1 MIHIIIT
8 SYKEPLST
16 KKAIDTF
23 LQQKIPK
30 PFRIIVADPFPEMEE
45 IIINQYSK
53 HKEVEYFEDPGE
65 GKSFAL
71 NLIFKKIFSKS
82 PDDIIILTDGDV
94 YVSNNA
100 VQEILNQF
108 KDKEIGIV
116 CGHPVSLNPRNNK
129 FGYWSH
135 LLFDEMNSTRKR
147 LAAKKEFFEASGY
160 LFAIRNSIIKE
171 FPIGASEDNVL
182 AIMFWERNYKVGYAE
197 NALVYVM
204 SPQNCE
210 DWVAQKKRNIKGHI
224 ALESIFPNQPKRKN
238 TMFSESKR
246 GLKVLF
252 TYPRSI
258 KEFFWTLGLMGA
270 RLSVWKLAKKEMK
283 NKQQYQDGW
292 RGEAE
297 TPSTRI
303 LD

>member
-1 MIHIIIT
+1 MKQLSKNMIHIIIT

-23 LQQKIPK
+23 LNQKIPR
-30 PFRIIVADPFPEMEE
+30 PFKIIVADPFPEMEE
-45 IIINQYSK
+45 IIINQYKK
-53 HKEVEYFEDPGE
+53 HPEVEYFEDPGE

-135 LLFDEMNSTRKR
+135 LLFDEMNSTRKK
-147 LAAKKEFFEASGY
+147 LAAKKEFFEVSGY
-160 LFAIRNSIIKE
+160 LFAMRNGIIKQFE
-171 FPIGASEDNVL
+171 FKAS
-182 AIMFWERNYKVGYAE
+182 A
-197 NALVYVM
+197 
-204 SPQNCE
+204 
-210 DWVAQKKRNIKGHI
+210 
-224 ALESIFPNQPKRKN
+224 
-238 TMFSESKR
+238 
-246 GLKVLF
+246 
-252 TYPRSI
+252 
-258 KEFFWTLGLMGA
+258 
-270 RLSVWKLAKKEMK
+270 
-283 NKQQYQDGW
+283 
-292 RGEAE
+292 
-297 TPSTRI
+297 
-303 LD
+303 